1 MKKTEKK
8 RGTRTIGRGTMKKWR
23 GKGHRG
29 GKGYSGSKKHRK
41 SWILRFEPDHLGKR
55 GFISKT
61 SKSVKAVNVRDLEKL
76 AGDRKEIALKE
87 LGFDKVL
94 GSGDITKK
102 LVVKAGSFS
111 RQAKEKIE
119 KAGGKAVEG

>member
-94 GSGDITKK
+94 GSGEITKK